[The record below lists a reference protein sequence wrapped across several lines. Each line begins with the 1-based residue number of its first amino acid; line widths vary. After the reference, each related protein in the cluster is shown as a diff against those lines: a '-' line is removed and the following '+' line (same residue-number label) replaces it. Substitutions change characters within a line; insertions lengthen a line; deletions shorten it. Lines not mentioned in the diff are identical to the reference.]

1 MVKIFSRKFATYHY
15 GAWPLGFPKCN
26 LESTTNLFAM
36 NLKTIFVLLLSPF
49 LSLMAFAAPIDVEQA
64 RGVAAKF
71 LKERNSDA
79 TLEHETFALTRK
91 RMGMNGAGA
100 EAPVYYV
107 FNAEYDEGYVI
118 VSADDR
124 TDAVLG
130 YATRGRFDS
139 ETMPPNVQAW
149 MESYAQQIS
158 SLDSYANA
166 SQQESDTREAIAPL
180 LTTLWNQDSPYN
192 DQCPLQG
199 SSRTY
204 TGCTATALA
213 QVMKYHEWPS
223 EATTSIPAYTTAT
236 AQIYVPELSPTA
248 FRWDDMAADYH
259 YTDYA
264 PAVSELMRYCGQA
277 LQSDFTRY
285 STSAYLADIP
295 SVLTTYFGY
304 DSGAGLLYQSNYPVS
319 AWEDIIYAELQSGR
333 PVLHA
338 GTSLGG
344 GHAFVCDGYDG
355 HGMFHFNWGWGGMYD
370 GYFKLSL
377 LTPGSGGIGAG
388 TADGFTANQRIVV
401 GVQPPTSQPQQPKP
415 FTALNLQQSG
425 TNLYSYFQNPNTS
438 VVTARVGFAL
448 VDEQGDILRVLK
460 DCGSMT
466 LKGYNLENNWAGL
479 YLGPYG
485 EVNLSP
491 GTYRIAAVC
500 KMQDDGA
507 WVRAG
512 NTQTY
517 FELEITENGELTN
530 VVLHPIT
537 KIEIAGFDCLGSA
550 VVGTNLKVRII
561 IANRGDDLNSMLY
574 FYVSETDRMPTA
586 LTRIPLLL
594 HGGETFTYDVSFFA
608 QHVGKYYMWLS
619 DVDDGVTYLEKREL
633 DVIEAPTQP
642 SDLTLLNLTVDPTE
656 TTAVVQVRNNSD
668 EAYYRGIKAYLY
680 EELYGDGN
688 YYYVTSVEQ
697 HGAIAPLA
705 TETFHFTFDGFS
717 TINPCY
723 ISVGYYQQHTDEF
736 ATPLGAPCY
745 FQPGTTAIEHVPQTA
760 LRHKPTIYRLNG
772 TPVTQPTRKGIYIV
786 DGVKRVGGR

>member
-1 MVKIFSRKFATYHY
+1 MIQR
-15 GAWPLGFPKCN
+15 N
-26 LESTTNLFAM
+26 
-36 NLKTIFVLLLSPF
+36 ILLL
-49 LSLMAFAAPIDVEQA
+49 LAFACMTLWASPIDEEQA
-64 RGVAAKF
+64 RGIAVKF
-71 LKERNSDA
+71 MKEHHPDA
-79 TLEHETFALTRK
+79 VLESQVLAPTRK
-91 RMGMNGAGA
+91 RMGLGDT
-100 EAPVYYV
+100 EVERPVYYV
-107 FNAEYDEGYVI
+107 FNTESNEGYVI

-139 ETMPPNVQAW
+139 EAMPPNVQDW

-199 SSRTY
+199 ASRTY

-213 QVMKYHEWPS
+213 QVMKYHEWPV
-223 EATTSIPAYTTAT
+223 ELTATLPAYTTAT
-236 AQIYVPELSPTA
+236 AQIYVPELSPTV

-277 LQSDFTRY
+277 LQSDFTRN

-295 SVLTTYFGY
+295 RVLTTYFGY
-304 DSGAGLLYQSNYPVS
+304 DTGAELLYQSNYPVS
-319 AWEDIIYAELQSGR
+319 EWEDIIYAELQAGR

-355 HGMFHFNWGWGGMYD
+355 NGMFHFNWGWGGMYD

-377 LTPGSGGIGAG
+377 LTPGTGGIGAG

-401 GVQPPTSQPQQPKP
+401 GVQPPTTQPRQPKA

-448 VDEQGDILRVLK
+448 VDEQGEILNLLK
-460 DCGSMT
+460 DCGNMT

-485 EVNLSP
+485 DIDLPS
-491 GTYRIAAVC
+491 GSYRIAAVC

-507 WVRAG
+507 WERAG
-512 NTQTY
+512 NKQTY
-517 FELEITENGELTN
+517 FELRIMENGELTN

-537 KIEIAGFDCLGSA
+537 KMEIAGFDCLGSA
-550 VVGTNLKVRII
+550 VVGTNLKVRVTVE
-561 IANRGDDLNSMLY
+561 NQGDDMNSMLY
-574 FYVSETDRMPTA
+574 FYVSETDRMDAP

-594 HGGETFTYDVSFFA
+594 RGYETTTYDVSFYA
-608 QHVGKYYMWLS
+608 QNVGTYYMWIS
-619 DVDDGVTYLEKREL
+619 DVDDRVSYLAKREL
-633 DVIEAPTQP
+633 NVLPAPLSP
-642 SDLTLLNLTVDPTE
+642 SNLTLMGLMVDPNDM
-656 TTAVVQVRNNSD
+656 TAVAQVRNDSD
-668 EAYYRGIKAYLY
+668 EPYYRGLAAYLF
-680 EELYGDGN
+680 EDLDEDGN
-688 YYYVTSVEQ
+688 YFYVKKVEV
-697 HGAIAPLA
+697 HEEIAPRSSALF
-705 TETFHFTFDGFS
+705 TFTFDGFS
-717 TINPCY
+717 SHHPCY
-723 ISVGYYQQHTDEF
+723 IYIGYYASHTDEF
-736 ATPLGAPCY
+736 TAQLGAAHY
-745 FQPGTTAIEHVPQTA
+745 FQTGTTAVATVQTNA
-760 LRHKPTIYRLNG
+760 QRNPPLIYRLDG
-772 TPVTQPTRKGIYIV
+772 TRVVHPLQRGIYIV
-786 DGVKRVGGR
+786 DGVKRVK